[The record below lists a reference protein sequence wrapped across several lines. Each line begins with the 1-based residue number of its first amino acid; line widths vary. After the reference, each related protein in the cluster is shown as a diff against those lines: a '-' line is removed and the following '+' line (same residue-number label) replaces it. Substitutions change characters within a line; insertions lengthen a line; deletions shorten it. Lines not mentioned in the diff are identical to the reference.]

1 MPDFTFPARS
11 RTLAASMIAGEQIIY
26 LDNNAT
32 TQLDPA
38 VIEEMLPFLT
48 DYFGNP
54 SSGYLFGRQVR
65 EAIELARQRVA
76 ALLGCEPG
84 EIVFTSCGTESNNAA
99 VNSALQL
106 DPNRRHVVTTA
117 VEHSATRVHCET
129 VAKRGCAVTVV
140 GVNAE
145 GNLDLDELE
154 RAIAPQ
160 TAIVTVMWANNE
172 TGVLFPVDK
181 IAEIACRKRVLFHT
195 DAIQTVGKIPIQLAG
210 TTINSLALSAHKLHG
225 PKGVGALYVNK
236 RSAFKPLL
244 IGGSQENNRRAGTE
258 NVAAIVA
265 LGKAAECAGAALAE
279 ENCRVRKMR
288 DRFETSLLERVA
300 NTFVN
305 GGLAARLPNT
315 SNLSFSGIE
324 ADAALVMFDR
334 QGLCCSAGSAC
345 RTGALESSH
354 VLRAMNLPAERARA
368 SMRFS
373 FGRFNT
379 QADIDKALEIITAVI
394 SKPRAPSP
402 GNTVREPATV

>member
-1 MPDFTFPARS
+1 MG
-11 RTLAASMIAGEQIIY
+11 ASMIRDDQIIY

-38 VIEEMLPFLT
+38 VIEEMLPFLK
-48 DYFGNP
+48 DYYGNP
-54 SSGYLFGRQVR
+54 SSGYMFGRQVR
-65 EAIELARQRVA
+65 QAVDLARERVA

-117 VEHSATRVHCET
+117 VEHSATRVHCENVT
-129 VAKRGCAVTVV
+129 KRGCTLTVV
-140 GVNAE
+140 GVDGD

-154 RAIAPQ
+154 RAITPQ
-160 TAIVTVMWANNE
+160 TAIITVMWANNE
-172 TGVLFPVDK
+172 TGVLFPVGK
-181 IAEIACRKRVLFHT
+181 IAEIARRKRVLFHT
-195 DAIQTVGKIPIQLAG
+195 DAIQTVGKIPVRLADM
-210 TTINSLALSAHKLHG
+210 TLNSLALSAHKLHG

-258 NVAAIVA
+258 NVASIVA
-265 LGKAAECAGAALAE
+265 LGKAAECAAVALAD
-279 ENCRVRKMR
+279 ENSRVRAMR
-288 DRFETSLLERVA
+288 DRFEFGVLERVPD
-300 NTFVN
+300 TFVN
-305 GGLAARLPNT
+305 GDRTARLPNT

-324 ADAALVMFDR
+324 SDAALVMFDR
-334 QGLCCSAGSAC
+334 HRLCCSAGSAC
-345 RTGALESSH
+345 RTGSVETSH
-354 VLRAMNLPAERARA
+354 VLRAMNVPTERARA

-379 QADIDKALEIITAVI
+379 EADVDKALEIIPATI
-394 SKPRAPSP
+394 SKLRAMSPSRAS
-402 GNTVREPATV
+402 REPASV

>member
-1 MPDFTFPARS
+1 
-11 RTLAASMIAGEQIIY
+11 MIPGDQIIY

-38 VIEEMLPFLT
+38 VVEEMLPFLT
-48 DYFGNP
+48 DYYGNP
-54 SSGYLFGRQVR
+54 SSGYTFGRQVR
-65 EAIELARQRVA
+65 AAIDRARERVA

-106 DPNRRHVVTTA
+106 DSNRRHVVTTA
-117 VEHSATRVHCET
+117 VEHSATRRHCET
-129 VAKRGCAVTVV
+129 LEKRGFSVTVV
-140 GVNAE
+140 NVNAE
-145 GNLDLDELE
+145 GNLDLEEVE
-154 RAIAPQ
+154 RAITPQ

-181 IAEIACRKRVLFHT
+181 IAEIARRKRVLFHT
-195 DAIQTVGKIPIQLAG
+195 DAIQAVGKIGIQLAG

-265 LGKAAECAGAALAE
+265 LGKAAECANGALAE
-279 ENCRVRKMR
+279 ENSRVRRMR
-288 DRFETSLLERVA
+288 DRFEAGILERVPE
-300 NTFVN
+300 TFIN
-305 GGLAARLPNT
+305 GDSAARLPNT

-334 QGLCCSAGSAC
+334 QQLCCSAGSAC
-345 RTGALESSH
+345 RTGSLESSH
-354 VLRAMNLPAERARA
+354 VLRAMNVPAQRARA

-379 QADIDKALEIITAVI
+379 EADIDKALEIIPDVI
-394 SKPRAPSP
+394 SKLRALSA
-402 GNTVREPATV
+402 GNAVRQPATV

>member
-1 MPDFTFPARS
+1 LLALSP
-11 RTLAASMIAGEQIIY
+11 TLAASMIPGDQIIY

-48 DYFGNP
+48 DYYGNP
-54 SSGYLFGRQVR
+54 SSGYTFGRQVR
-65 EAIELARQRVA
+65 AAIDLARERVA
-76 ALLGCEPG
+76 TLLGCEPR

-117 VEHSATRVHCET
+117 VEHSATRRHCEIIE
-129 VAKRGCAVTVV
+129 KRGCSVTVV

-154 RAIAPQ
+154 RAITPH

-172 TGVLFPVDK
+172 TGVLFPVHK
-181 IAEIACRKRVLFHT
+181 IADICRRQRVLFHT
-195 DAIQTVGKIPIQLAG
+195 DAIQSVGKIPIQLAG

-265 LGKAAECAGAALAE
+265 LGKAAECANAALAE
-279 ENCRVRKMR
+279 ENSRVRNMR
-288 DRFETSLLERVA
+288 DRFENGILERVPE
-300 NTFVN
+300 TFVN
-305 GGLAARLPNT
+305 GDPAARLPNT

-334 QGLCCSAGSAC
+334 QQLCCSAGSAC
-345 RTGALESSH
+345 RTGSLESSH
-354 VLRAMNLPAERARA
+354 VLRAMNVPAQRARA

-379 QADIDKALEIITAVI
+379 EADIDKALEIIPDVI
-394 SKPRAPSP
+394 SKLRALVP
-402 GNTVREPATV
+402 GNAVREPATV

>member
-1 MPDFTFPARS
+1 
-11 RTLAASMIAGEQIIY
+11 MIGREQIIY

-32 TQLDPA
+32 TQLDEA
-38 VIEEMLPFLT
+38 VIAEMLPFLT
-48 DYFGNP
+48 EYYGNP
-54 SSGYLFGRQVR
+54 SSGYMFGRQVR
-65 EAIELARQRVA
+65 RAIELARERVA

-117 VEHSATRVHCET
+117 VEHSATRRHCEI
-129 VAKRGCAVTVV
+129 VAKSGGSTTAV
-140 GVNAE
+140 GVDAD
-145 GNLDLDELE
+145 GHLDLEELE
-154 RAIAPQ
+154 RAITPQ

-172 TGVLFPVDK
+172 TGVLFPVEK
-181 IAEIACRKRVLFHT
+181 IAEIARRKRVLFHT
-195 DAIQTVGKIPIQLAG
+195 DAIQVVGKTPIRLG
-210 TTINSLALSAHKLHG
+210 EMTLNSLALSAHKLHG

-258 NVAAIVA
+258 NVASIVA
-265 LGKAAECAGAALAE
+265 LGKAAECAATALAE
-279 ENCRVRKMR
+279 EEGRVRAMR
-288 DRFETSLLERVA
+288 DRFENGILERVPD
-300 NTFVN
+300 TTVN
-305 GGLAARLPNT
+305 GDRAARLPNT

-324 ADAALVMFDR
+324 SDAALLMFDR
-334 QGLCCSAGSAC
+334 HQLCCSAGSAC

-354 VLRAMNLPAERARA
+354 VLRAMNVPPERARG

-379 QADIDKALEIITAVI
+379 DTDVDKALEIIPAVI
-394 SKPRAPSP
+394 SKLRAMSAPSAS
-402 GNTVREPATV
+402 REPAPV